1 MRGRVDDLAGRMRRV
16 KHPEAS
22 KILPKVRQHQGAR
35 QSLKMD
41 VLKLW
46 YIACGFRNGGQSLL
60 HIGDVVLKLL
70 KNQ

>member
-1 MRGRVDDLAGRMRRV
+1 MTWPDECAGSSTL
-16 KHPEAS
+16 K
-22 KILPKVRQHQGAR
+22 LPRSCPKSVSIRDAR